1 MQYIK
6 RDMEKL
12 IINTSKEYSAIL
24 LYGPRQ
30 IGKSTVLENL
40 FKNRTIV
47 SLDDLNLRN
56 LAINDPKMFLEIYK
70 PPLLID
76 EIQYAPNLFPYIKMA
91 IDRNATPGSYL
102 LTGSQAFKL
111 MKLAG
116 ESLAGRVALL
126 HFSPFSQHEI
136 YSDTML
142 LPFNLNINDLLLR
155 TATYKEADIHEI
167 YRRIYY
173 GSMPN
178 IINNKYSNLNLF
190 YSSYL
195 ETYIN
200 RDINEENKINNS
212 LKFLNFLT
220 ALAARI
226 GQVLNLHNVAGEC
239 DISDDTAKRWLEL
252 ILKSDVVYLLHPYSN
267 NVLKRTIKSPKL
279 YFFDTGLVAYLTK
292 YHTPETLEAG
302 ALNGAVFE
310 NYVIN
315 EIRKTYFNLGYEP
328 PLYYFHDKDGNE
340 IDLLI
345 EENGYIY
352 PIEIKKTNM
361 PNPSMIKA
369 FNILRK
375 NLIPTGNG
383 AVICSYNNVSML
395 DNNTLI
401 IPTWAI

>member
-1 MQYIK
+1 MYIK
-6 RDMEKL
+6 RDLENL
-12 IINTSKEYSAIL
+12 LINTSKEYSSIL

-30 IGKSTVLENL
+30 IGKSTILQNC
-40 FKNRTIV
+40 FNNHKIV
-47 SLDDLNLRN
+47 SLDDLNERN
-56 LAINDPKMFLEIYK
+56 LVLNDPKLFLDIHK
-70 PPLLID
+70 PPIIID
-76 EIQYAPNLFPYIKMA
+76 EVQYAPNLFPYIKIA
-91 IDRNATPGSYL
+91 IDKKASPGSYL
-102 LTGSQAFKL
+102 LTGSQSFKL

-116 ESLAGRVALL
+116 ESLAGRVALI

-136 YSDTML
+136 YSDVKL
-142 LPFNLNINDLLLR
+142 LPFKININDLLLR
-155 TATYKEADIHEI
+155 SNTYKEADIHEI
-167 YRRIYY
+167 YRRIFY

-178 IINNKYSNLNLF
+178 ILNGKYTNLNLF

-200 RDINEENKINNS
+200 RDINEENKINNN

-226 GQVLNLHNVAGEC
+226 GQVLNIHNIAMEC

-292 YHTPETLEAG
+292 YHSPETLEVG
-302 ALNGAVFE
+302 SINGAILE

-315 EIRKTYFNLGYEP
+315 EIRKSYLNLGYEP
-328 PLYYFHDKDGNE
+328 PLYYYRDKDNNE

-345 EENGYIY
+345 EADGFLH
-352 PIEIKKTNM
+352 PIEIKKTST

-369 FNILRK
+369 FNILK
-375 NLIPTGNG
+375 KSLIPLGFG
-383 AVICSYNNVSML
+383 AIICSYSNISML
-395 DNNTLI
+395 DNNTMI
-401 IPTWAI
+401 IPIWSI

>member
-1 MQYIK
+1 MYIK
-6 RDMEKL
+6 RDLENL
-12 IINTSKEYSAIL
+12 LINTSKEYSSIL

-30 IGKSTVLENL
+30 IGKSTILQNC
-40 FKNRTIV
+40 FNNHKIV
-47 SLDDLNLRN
+47 SLDDLNERN
-56 LAINDPKMFLEIYK
+56 LALNDPKLFLDIHK
-70 PPLLID
+70 PPIIID
-76 EIQYAPNLFPYIKMA
+76 EVQYAPNLFPYIKIA
-91 IDRNATPGSYL
+91 IDKKASPGSYL
-102 LTGSQAFKL
+102 LTGSQSFKL

-116 ESLAGRVALL
+116 ESLAGRVALI

-136 YSDTML
+136 YSDVKL
-142 LPFNLNINDLLLR
+142 LPFKININDLLLR
-155 TATYKEADIHEI
+155 SNTYKEADIHEI
-167 YRRIYY
+167 YRRIFY

-178 IINNKYSNLNLF
+178 ILNGKYTNLNLF

-200 RDINEENKINNS
+200 RDINEENKINNN

-226 GQVLNLHNVAGEC
+226 GQVLNIHNIAMEC

-292 YHTPETLEAG
+292 YHSHETLEVG
-302 ALNGAVFE
+302 SINGAILE

-315 EIRKTYFNLGYEP
+315 EIRKSYLNLGYEP
-328 PLYYFHDKDGNE
+328 PLYYYHDKDNNE

-345 EENGYIY
+345 EADGFLH
-352 PIEIKKTNM
+352 PIEIKKTST

-369 FNILRK
+369 FNILKKR
-375 NLIPTGNG
+375 LIPLGFG
-383 AVICSYNNVSML
+383 AIICSYSNISML
-395 DNNTLI
+395 DNNTMI
-401 IPTWAI
+401 IPIWSI